1 MEAAIGDDNT
11 WYEFLPILG
20 WIIADAAVARG
31 TLEQAVQQLD
41 RAAAEAN
48 RLAAIAHGGSYATV
62 VCLLRRDVYVA
73 LDLDRVRVADLLREE
88 PAAAEPGPVAVLRP
102 NYGLLVNV
110 SHGIDLL
117 LRTEPTEQA
126 MQAFSLRW
134 EEDRDI
140 WYPGWLAS
148 VKMEVGNAL
157 RSLALASLQ
166 ARGVRPDL
174 DLLLAV
180 PTSSEPDGAATG
192 VDACAATAGRC
203 ATAVHHARQASEN
216 MGELLVNLRG
226 LREEILDDPPPG
238 RVMEFFGPPIADPDD
253 PDADAGK
260 MQASIACAL
269 VRRLS
274 IYAFKI
280 RKGEFHQANH
290 L

>member
-48 RLAAIAHGGSYATV
+48 RLAAIAHGAPTRRS
-62 VCLLRRDVYVA
+62 CLLRRDVYVA

-166 ARGVRPDL
+166 ARVFAGSAPSARRSDVIGARWSCHRCRRMCRDRREVRHGC
-174 DLLLAV
+174 
-180 PTSSEPDGAATG
+180 SSRPSGFREY
-192 VDACAATAGRC
+192 GR
-203 ATAVHHARQASEN
+203 APGQPARPA
-216 MGELLVNLRG
+216 
-226 LREEILDDPPPG
+226 
-238 RVMEFFGPPIADPDD
+238 
-253 PDADAGK
+253 
-260 MQASIACAL
+260 
-269 VRRLS
+269 
-274 IYAFKI
+274 
-280 RKGEFHQANH
+280 
-290 L
+290 